1 MRNIKLEGAA
11 TESVKRILRGY
22 TTEVDLLNIIKYQNK
37 DLEDL
42 SNYDAAILLLYSAAF
57 N

>member
-1 MRNIKLEGAA
+1 MKNVELENAA
-11 TESVKRILRGY
+11 TESVKQALKGI
-22 TTEVDLLNIIKYQNK
+22 TTGTDLSNIIKFQFRET
-37 DLEDL
+37 EDL